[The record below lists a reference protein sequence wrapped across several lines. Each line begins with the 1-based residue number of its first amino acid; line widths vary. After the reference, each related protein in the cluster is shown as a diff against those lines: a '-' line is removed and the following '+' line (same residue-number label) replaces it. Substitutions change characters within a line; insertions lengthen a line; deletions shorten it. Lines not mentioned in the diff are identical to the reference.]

1 MTDGQ
6 GMGGGVYAILAI
18 VVVLLIVIILF
29 LTGTLGGRQPDTGPD
44 LEIDIDVPETP
55 QPQAPQPGN

>member
-1 MTDGQ
+1 MADGRGTGA
-6 GMGGGVYAILAI
+6 GMYAILTI

-44 LEIDIDVPETP
+44 LEIDIQTSEVPEP
-55 QPQAPQPGN
+55 PAQPGN